1 MLARLSMTNHWEG
14 HRPEPESCR
23 EQDIGRFE
31 ILHTDGRARLGRIHT
46 EHGLLHT
53 PALLPVVNP
62 NIRTIEPREMW
73 DRWNIEGLITN
84 SYIIW
89 KHDELN
95 QKAKQDGVHQ
105 LINYPGVVVCDSGTF
120 QSYIYGDV
128 EVEVEEII
136 RFQKDIGVDIATMLD
151 VFTRPDMS
159 REEVKNGV
167 ELTAERAQPSLQAA
181 EGMMV
186 NGPIQGGLEWDL
198 RELSATSMSEHGF
211 AIHPIGGIV
220 PIMEK
225 QRYLELLKVM
235 LSTIPHLPQ
244 NRPVHLFGC
253 GHPMLF
259 PMTIALGAD
268 LFDSAAYA
276 LFARDNRLLT
286 PWGTVKLEGLEHWPL
301 TTPSLFGTTPEQ
313 VRAMD
318 VDSRCKILA
327 EHNLDVSIAELDRCR
342 QAVRDGT
349 IWELA
354 EARSHQH
361 PALREAFLWLINTL
375 PNRGEKSTDDNR
387 WHNAWNWILE
397 ANVAQRGGGVRFI
410 SQESNCRPWV
420 AVARK
425 LLHERWKQTGE
436 KKNVLILHGRSG
448 PWREKV
454 GTLVRRI
461 RAQTREIEILVHTPI
476 GLLPWALE
484 DLNPFAHIQ
493 GSSMLYREVPELEW
507 CKTELSRMNL
517 KPEKIMLLDMKNK
530 SDLMDSIILEF
541 PELELHND
549 HIQDEEEIR
558 MIEIEQCIARLALF
572 ANLDPDIAVQEL
584 VDCSFIHSRTRRVKN
599 ILLNDG
605 MHIASP
611 RMRDGGLSMTAA
623 GAKWLHSFR
632 KEPLPEGFENRKL
645 EVNTHKGPPWVV
657 IDSDAIPFVKD
668 GRNVFHGFIK
678 AVDSWLRLGTYCH
691 VVDENG
697 ELIGHGTCMTT
708 IVGMKDHN
716 KGVAIKIRDGIK

>member
-1 MLARLSMTNHWEG
+1 MLARLFMTTHLED
-14 HRPEPESCR
+14 HRPAPESCR
-23 EQDIGRFE
+23 EQDVGRFE
-31 ILHTDGRARLGRIHT
+31 ILHTDGRARLGKIHT
-46 EHGLLHT
+46 QHGPLHT

-73 DRWNIEGLITN
+73 DRWGIEGLITN

-89 KHDELN
+89 KHEELN

-136 RFQKDIGVDIATMLD
+136 RFQKKIGVDVATMLD

-159 REEVKNGV
+159 REEVKKGV
-167 ELTAERAQPSLQAA
+167 ELTVERALPSLLAA
-181 EGMMV
+181 DGMMV

-211 AIHPIGGIV
+211 CIHPIGGIV
-220 PIMEK
+220 PVMEQ

-235 LSTIPHLPQ
+235 LSSMPHLPQ

-259 PMTIALGAD
+259 PMAIALGVD

-276 LFARDNRLLT
+276 LFARDDRLLT

-318 VDSRCKILA
+318 DGSRCRILA

-342 QAVRDGT
+342 QAVTDGT

-354 EARSHQH
+354 EARSQQH
-361 PALREAFLWLINTL
+361 PALREAFLWLNTL
-375 PNRGEKSTDDNR
+375 SKSSEKTDDENR
-387 WHNAWNWILE
+387 WNKAHEWILE

-410 SQESNCRPWV
+410 SHESNNRPWV
-420 AVARK
+420 EVARK
-425 LLHERWKQTGE
+425 LLHQRWKASSEGN
-436 KKNVLILHGRSG
+436 NVLIFYGRSG

-454 GTLVRRI
+454 GSLVRRI
-461 RAQTREIEILVHTPI
+461 RAQTSDIEILVHTPI

-493 GSSMLYREVPELEW
+493 GSSMLYREEPKLEW
-507 CKTELSRMNL
+507 CKRELSNMNL
-517 KPEKIMLLDMKNK
+517 KPEKIMLLDMNNK
-530 SDLMDSIILEF
+530 SELMDAIILEF
-541 PELELHND
+541 PELQLHED
-549 HIQDEEEIR
+549 HEQSDEDIR
-558 MIEIEQCIARLALF
+558 TIEIEQGIARLALF
-572 ANLDPDIAVQEL
+572 ANLDPSIAVQEL
-584 VDCSFIHSRTRRVKN
+584 VGCTFIHTRTGRVKN

-605 MHIASP
+605 RHIASP
-611 RMRDGGLSMTAA
+611 RMRDGGLSMTAI
-623 GAKWLHSFR
+623 GAEWIHSFR
-632 KEPLPEGFENRKL
+632 KEPLPEEFENEVL
-645 EVNTHKGPPWVV
+645 EMNTYKGPPWVV
-657 IDSDAIPFVKD
+657 IDSDAVPFVKE
-668 GRNVFHGFIK
+668 GRNVFHGFVK
-678 AVDSWLRLGTYCH
+678 AVDSWLRPGTYCH
-691 VVDENG
+691 VVDEDCQ
-697 ELIGHGTCMTT
+697 LVGHGTCMST
-708 IVGMKDHN
+708 INGMKDHN
-716 KGVAIKIRDGIK
+716 KGVAIKIRNGIK